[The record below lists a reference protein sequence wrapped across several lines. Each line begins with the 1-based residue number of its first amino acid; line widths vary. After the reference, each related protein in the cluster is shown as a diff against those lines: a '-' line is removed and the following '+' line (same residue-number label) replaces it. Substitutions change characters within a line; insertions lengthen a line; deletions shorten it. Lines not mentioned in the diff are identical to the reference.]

1 MKNITLTLILSFFLA
16 ACSSGST
23 VSDNPINLTGLYTGT
38 YESQNGE
45 DMGEITINL
54 AQPQDATTLTGTV
67 MVQPV
72 TFECLSNGAISTG
85 SVSGFSVSVTAN
97 QINLGSVTFQLSF
110 DNANTLTGTY
120 IATGCSNATGS
131 GTVTLTR

>member
-1 MKNITLTLILSFFLA
+1 MKNIALIVALTFFLA
-16 ACSSGST
+16 ACSSGTT
-23 VSDNPINLTGLYTGT
+23 VSDNPINLTGLFTGT

-45 DMGEITINL
+45 DRGEITINL
-54 AQPQDATTLTGTV
+54 AQPQDATTLSGTV
-67 MVQPV
+67 SVQPD

-85 SVSGFSVSVTAN
+85 SISGFSVTITAGLA
-97 QINLGSVTFQLSF
+97 LGDATFQLTF

-120 IATGCSNATGS
+120 IANGCSNATGS